1 MSLTY
6 GVVLTQGYGWSQA
19 SVGLVNVRI
28 LRRRDQFTISSDFGL
43 VRYPSGGS
51 PGNVLGRL
59 PRRQD
64 EPLACK
70 TARRYSPSGRHSR
83 DTDLPD
89 DREHDRNRRLRF
101 GRGKARV
108 LHLMVDHHG
117 YVDPNW
123 GT

>member
-1 MSLTY
+1 MESSIGGPCERTY
-6 GVVLTQGYGWSQA
+6 PAATRPVYYYL
-19 SVGLVNVRI
+19 
-28 LRRRDQFTISSDFGL
+28 SDFGL

-70 TARRYSPSGRHSR
+70 TARRYSPSGRHSC
-83 DTDLPD
+83 DLDFPD
-89 DREHDRNRRLRF
+89 GREHDRDRRLRF

-117 YVDPNW
+117 YVDPN
-123 GT
+123 